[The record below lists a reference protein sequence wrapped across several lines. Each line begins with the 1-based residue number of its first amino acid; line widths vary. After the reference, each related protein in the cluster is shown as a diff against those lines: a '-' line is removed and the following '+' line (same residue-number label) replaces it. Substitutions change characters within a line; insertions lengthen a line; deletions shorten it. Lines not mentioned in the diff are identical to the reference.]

1 MELQKEHDHQQANK
15 GNHCCCCGFCC
26 SSRAMNIVSHPSESI
41 LYCSIH
47 FLHRISIDDK
57 EKSNDLTCC
66 SEPVMN
72 VVLECEKYI

>member
-1 MELQKEHDHQQANK
+1 
-15 GNHCCCCGFCC
+15 
-26 SSRAMNIVSHPSESI
+26 MNIVSHPSESI